1 MMIGAEV
8 TSTNGTSLSRILRK
22 WVKQAGAHP
31 AHFHVF
37 RLKLV
42 PFVRHTDAFSGVVQ
56 RDGTIHRLE
65 RNDPCG
71 GNDRVLRAAP
81 DGGPGQS
88 PSERAVERRLEGPVA
103 EGAAEEATPT
113 AAEAD
118 A

>member
-1 MMIGAEV
+1 MVDGSRREPTTYLPSMMCSCGL
-8 TSTNGTSLSRILRK
+8 STCRTTRGSLRAS
-22 WVKQAGAHP
+22 
-31 AHFHVF
+31 
-37 RLKLV
+37 
-42 PFVRHTDAFSGVVQ
+42 VRHTDAFSGVVQ
-56 RDGTIHRLE
+56 RDATIYRLE
-65 RNDPCG
+65 RNDPSG